1 MANIQDKEHFMK
13 TDPTYRKGQ
22 SIFYKG
28 DKAKVLDVK
37 PVFTIIIQDKNK
49 IMCGNVLLNDVCLK

>member
-1 MANIQDKEHFMK
+1 MTSVQDKEYSLK
-13 TDPTYRKGQ
+13 TDAAFRKGQ

-28 DKAKVLDVK
+28 DEATVLDVK
-37 PVFTIIIQDKNK
+37 PVLTIIIQDKNK

>member
-1 MANIQDKEHFMK
+1 VAKIQDKEHSTQ

-28 DKAKVLDVK
+28 DKARILDVK

>member
-1 MANIQDKEHFMK
+1 MTNSQDKEHAMK
-13 TDPTYRKGQ
+13 TDPMYRKGQ